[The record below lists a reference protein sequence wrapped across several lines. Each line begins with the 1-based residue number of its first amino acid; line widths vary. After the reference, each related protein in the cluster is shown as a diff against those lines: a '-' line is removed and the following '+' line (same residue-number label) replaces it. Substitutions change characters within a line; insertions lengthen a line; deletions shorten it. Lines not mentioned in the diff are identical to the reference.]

1 MEPRRDRLSSPA
13 HLSEEAAALYVD
25 ALLGQDLS
33 SLSEATRSHVENC
46 PACKDKILDIYG
58 FLSAADEQSP
68 QAVLPDF
75 IRAAEAKPPLR
86 LIPLYLR
93 RAAAVFFFLTLFLSL
108 YFLLYKGGDFTP
120 GEMETGPP
128 AGEQVSV
135 EEGVKAGPGEVE
147 TQRTKGDSRPVVGDS
162 FRVNPNLEAMID
174 GKFRS
179 VAVQVISPRNRET
192 YGRDMV
198 FSWKNFKRKPLTL
211 KILNNRS
218 RLLFQYDLEAGENRF
233 DFKEELKSGLY
244 YWKLECRND
253 LLYVGNFYVRR

>member
-1 MEPRRDRLSSPA
+1 MEPRRDQLSSPA
-13 HLSEEAAALYVD
+13 HLSQEAAALYVD
-25 ALLGQDLS
+25 ALLRQDLS
-33 SLSEATRSHVENC
+33 SLSEETRSHVESC
-46 PACKDKILDIYG
+46 PACKDSILDIYG
-58 FLSAADEQSP
+58 FLSAADEQAP
-68 QAVLPDF
+68 AAVLPDF

-86 LIPLYLR
+86 LVPLYLR

-108 YFLLYKGGDFTP
+108 YFLLYRGGDFTP
-120 GEMETGPP
+120 GDVETGPP

-135 EEGVKAGPGEVE
+135 EEGVKADPAGVDV
-147 TQRTKGDSRPVVGDS
+147 QRAQGDSRPVVEEG

-192 YGRDMV
+192 YGRDIV
-198 FSWKNFKRKPLTL
+198 FSWKNFKKKPLTL

-233 DFKEELKSGLY
+233 DFKEKLKPGLY
-244 YWKLECRND
+244 YWKLECRQD
-253 LLYVGNFYVRR
+253 LLYVGNFYIRQ